1 MVISLYG
8 CKLLTLSHHTAN
20 FSGFK
25 HCGGGDISLIC
36 QKISQDHVIKG
47 QCNFM
52 SGSSSFYVTNL
63 TSLVAI
69 GIMVVEMSLIHH
81 VILEDY
87 VI

>member
-1 MVISLYG
+1 
-8 CKLLTLSHHTAN
+8 
-20 FSGFK
+20 
-25 HCGGGDISLIC
+25 
-36 QKISQDHVIKG
+36 
-47 QCNFM
+47 M

-69 GIMVVEMSLIHH
+69 GIMVVEMFLIHH